1 MALVTGA
8 AVGTIVD
15 QDTEILIEGAPW
27 IYLQDYQAPYLFS
40 PDDDGFYWGM
50 TGTPTYPVY
59 SLACYE
65 DVALGQDLTVNAVR
79 CDKFG
84 DLAVIQKLNHL
95 EFTFALSTLFP
106 LTTSRPILRG
116 SEVFTDPVAGLEK
129 MGIGPINNALFWRLY
144 LPKVYDED
152 AADYVS
158 ITIHRVQFVDAWT
171 IAMPSGDKWMVGGI
185 TAWGLADQSLPTAQ
199 QFATII
205 RSDLSALGP

>member
-8 AVGTIVD
+8 AVGNVIS
-15 QDTEILIEGAPW
+15 QDTEIYIEGAPW
-27 IYLQDYQAPYLFS
+27 IYLQDYEASYLNP
-40 PDDDGFYWGM
+40 PDGDGFYWGM
-50 TGTPTYPVY
+50 SGTSVHPVY

-65 DVALGQDLTVNAVR
+65 DVGLGEDLTVNAIR

-84 DLAVIQKLNHL
+84 DTAVIQKLNHL

-106 LTTSRPILRG
+106 LTTTRPILRG
-116 SEVFTDPVAGLEK
+116 STVFTSAGLEK
-129 MGIGPINNALFWRLY
+129 MGIGPINNNQYWRLY

-152 AADYVS
+152 VGDYVS

-171 IAMPSGDKWMVGGI
+171 IAMPSGDKWMIGGI
-185 TAWGLADQSLPTAQ
+185 TAWGLADEILPTAQ

-205 RSDLSALGP
+205 RSDLSALP

>member
-8 AVGTIVD
+8 AIGNVIS
-15 QDTEILIEGAPW
+15 QDTEIYIEGAPW
-27 IYLQDYQAPYLFS
+27 IYMQDYNADYLNP
-40 PDDDGFYWGM
+40 PDSDGYYWGM
-50 TGTPTYPVY
+50 SGTTTYPVY

-65 DVALGQDLTVNAVR
+65 DVGLGEDLTVNAIR

-84 DLAVIQKLNHL
+84 DTAVIQKLNHL

-106 LTTSRPILRG
+106 LTTTRPILRG
-116 SEVFTDPVAGLEK
+116 STVFTSAGLEK
-129 MGIGPINNALFWRLY
+129 MGIGPINNNQYWRLY

-152 AADYVS
+152 VGDYVS

-171 IAMPSGDKWMVGGI
+171 IAMPSGDKWMIGGI
-185 TAWGLADQSLPTAQ
+185 TAWGLADESLPTAQ

-205 RSDLSALGP
+205 RSDLSALP

>member
-8 AVGTIVD
+8 AIGNIVE
-15 QDTEILIEGAPW
+15 QDSEILVEGAPW
-27 IYLQDYQAPYLFS
+27 IYLQDYQADHLNN
-40 PDDDGFYWGM
+40 PDGDGYYWGLS
-50 TGTPTYPVY
+50 GTTTYPVY

-65 DVALGQDLTVNAVR
+65 DVGLGEDLTVNAVR
-79 CDKFG
+79 CDKVG

-116 SEVFTDPVAGLEK
+116 SEVFVDQVNGLEK
-129 MGIGPINNALFWRLY
+129 MGIGPINNAQFWRLY

-152 AADYVS
+152 NGDYVS

-171 IAMPSGDKWMVGGI
+171 IAMPSGDKWMIGGI
-185 TAWGLADQSLPTAQ
+185 TAWGLVDEDLPSAQ

-205 RSDLSALGP
+205 RADLSAI